1 MDELENHLDWDSIVK
16 GMKSDHNEREAE
28 KCEETLR
35 QFCKRAQDDMSAKME
50 EMICHI
56 GEKVGPENEMK

>member
-1 MDELENHLDWDSIVK
+1 
-16 GMKSDHNEREAE
+16 MKSDHNEREAE

-56 GEKVGPENEMK
+56 GEKVGPENEMKWNLLHL